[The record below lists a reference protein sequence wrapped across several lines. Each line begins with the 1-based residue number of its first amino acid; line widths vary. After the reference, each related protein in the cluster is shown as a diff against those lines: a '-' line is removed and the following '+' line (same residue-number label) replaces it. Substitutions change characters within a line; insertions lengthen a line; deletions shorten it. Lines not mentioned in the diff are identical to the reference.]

1 MFGEYIPFEKALPFM
16 KYLSPIGGSF
26 SAGTEPVQ
34 FTLSDGEH
42 TIAPLICFEDSFPH
56 GGREHVSPET
66 DLLVNLTND
75 GWFGTGPEQ
84 WQHAANAVFRAVE
97 NGVPLVR
104 CANNGLTCW
113 IDPLGQV
120 RQFYGQESGDI
131 YGAGFVSFEVRL
143 GQPLGRTVYNRYG
156 DVFGWACFGLALGVT
171 GVRRIRAK
179 RRLHTGGRIS

>member
-1 MFGEYIPFEKALPFM
+1 
-16 KYLSPIGGSF
+16 
-26 SAGTEPVQ
+26 
-34 FTLSDGEH
+34 
-42 TIAPLICFEDSFPH
+42 
-56 GGREHVSPET
+56 
-66 DLLVNLTND
+66 
-75 GWFGTGPEQ
+75 
-84 WQHAANAVFRAVE
+84 
-97 NGVPLVR
+97 
-104 CANNGLTCW
+104 LTCW

-179 RRLHTGGRIS
+179 RRLHTGGRIG